1 MSNETANE
9 IRERLRRF
17 LEVHNGTKIPE
28 ALEGALKMH
37 MAHCRANKKTKK
49 KDIIINFLLE
59 RMEFHIFDR
68 NKLKENRNEI
78 ILDFLMTELEEFYRN
93 TLKR

>member
-1 MSNETANE
+1 MSNETADE

-17 LEVHNGTKIPE
+17 LEVHNGSKIPE

-78 ILDFLMTELEEFYRN
+78 ILDFLMTELEDFYRN
-93 TLKR
+93 TLKK